1 MGLKSLSDGVGSGL
15 KKVTDLNG
23 MGDKLKD
30 AVNLDKFKKMAS
42 SVTDVSKLA
51 ELNTQMINELKKAGG
66 DMINKVVGDEERM
79 IIDEETESAQ
89 EYKQKYMA
97 KYGVSFTIPSLS
109 I

>member
-1 MGLKSLSDGVGSGL
+1 
-15 KKVTDLNG
+15 
-23 MGDKLKD
+23 
-30 AVNLDKFKKMAS
+30 
-42 SVTDVSKLA
+42 
-51 ELNTQMINELKKAGG
+51 MINELKKAGG
-66 DMINKVVGDEERM
+66 DMINKVVGDEERV